1 MDGHYLEYDSAVV
14 TYQYLVSYPE
24 LYKEPFFLRVKSDNT
39 DLSFLKVT
47 SQEPYV
53 SRRWNNVASDVST
66 AVPYGCESIVVD
78 ANVEHEYAK
87 ILSGLGEHQLVEG
100 DNEIDIVVE
109 AEDGTQKIYA
119 LMIRRQSA
127 DAALLSLT
135 VSAGTLEPAFSPEI
149 RYYSVEVPYET
160 DSLEVEAVARHDG
173 AIVSG
178 TGKYG
183 LQVGYNRIEIEVT
196 AEDGTRQTYAL
207 SVLRKAL
214 VLSSDAALQSLT
226 VSAGTLEPA
235 FSPEDR
241 YYMVEVPY
249 ETDSLEVGAVAR
261 HDGATVS
268 GTGKYGLQVGSNSIS
283 IVVTAEDGT
292 RQVYSLSVWRKERVL
307 SSDATLRV
315 LNVSVG
321 TLRPSFSPTTF
332 NYWVEV
338 PNDVKSMEVV
348 AEPNDDSAKVS
359 YVKRLSLAV
368 GDNKNEIVV
377 KAEDYTR
384 QTYTLVVHRQKPK
397 DPTAVE
403 SVTGLSD
410 VRVYAQEGAI
420 HLSESIGELAVYAA
434 SGLCVY
440 SGQAVVIP
448 VTQPGLYIVRR
459 MADGYSWKV
468 VVR

>member
-53 SRRWNNVASDVST
+53 SRRWNNVTSDVST

-135 VSAGTLEPAFSPEI
+135 VSAGILEPAFSSDV
-149 RYYSVEVPYET
+149 YDYNVEVPYKT
-160 DSLEVEAVARHDG
+160 SSLEVNAVARHDS
-173 AIVSG
+173 ATVSG
-178 TGKYG
+178 AGEYDLK
-183 LQVGYNRIEIEVT
+183 VGDNDIEIAVT
-196 AEDGTRQTYAL
+196 AEDGTQQTYTL
-207 SVLRKAL
+207 TVTRKRG
-214 VLSSDAALQSLT
+214 SSDAALQSLS
-226 VSAGTLEPA
+226 VSVGTLEPA

-241 YYMVEVPY
+241 GYYFVAVPY
-249 ETDSLEVGAVAR
+249 EIDSLEVEAVAR

-268 GTGKYGLQVGSNSIS
+268 GTGKYGLQVGGNSIS
-283 IVVTAEDGT
+283 IVVTAENGA
-292 RQVYSLSVWRKERVL
+292 QQIYSLSVWRKERVL

-377 KAEDYTR
+377 KAEDYT
-384 QTYTLVVHRQKPK
+384 QNTYTLVVHRQKPQA
-397 DPTAVE
+397 PTAVE
-403 SVTGLSD
+403 SVGGLSD

-420 HLSESIGELAVYAA
+420 HLSESIGELTVYTA

>member
-1 MDGHYLEYDSAVV
+1 M
-14 TYQYLVSYPE
+14 
-24 LYKEPFFLRVKSDNT
+24 
-39 DLSFLKVT
+39 
-47 SQEPYV
+47 
-53 SRRWNNVASDVST
+53 
-66 AVPYGCESIVVD
+66 
-78 ANVEHEYAK
+78 
-87 ILSGLGEHQLVEG
+87 
-100 DNEIDIVVE
+100 
-109 AEDGTQKIYA
+109 AEDSSQQTYTLTVTRKRF
-119 LMIRRQSA
+119 LSS
-127 DAALLSLT
+127 DAALQSLT
-135 VSAGTLEPAFSPEI
+135 VSDGTLEPAFSPET
-149 RYYSVEVPYET
+149 YYYNVEVPYET

-196 AEDGTRQTYAL
+196 AEDDTRQTYAL
-207 SVLRKAL
+207 SILRKRR

-226 VSAGTLEPA
+226 VSDGTLEPA
-235 FSPEDR
+235 FSPENH
-241 YYMVEVPY
+241 YYIVVVPY
-249 ETDSLEVGAVAR
+249 ETDSLEVEAVAR

-268 GTGKYGLQVGSNSIS
+268 GTGKYGFQVGDNNIP
-283 IVVTAEDGT
+283 IYVTAEDDT
-292 RQVYSLSVWRKERVL
+292 RQVYWLKVIRRERVL